1 MLKGSLPRSITQALP
16 EPVGYDFAPDGL
28 DDAAIDELIEQAYA
42 QVDATPS
49 RPGWLSSDL
58 VEQRRARRK
67 ARQIMRVLPTTL
79 VQPATCPDDEVAA

>member
-1 MLKGSLPRSITQALP
+1 MRKGSLPRSIGRVLP
-16 EPVGYDFAPDGL
+16 GPVGYRFAPDGL
-28 DDAAIDELIEQAYA
+28 DEAAIDELIEQAYA

-67 ARQIMRVLPTTL
+67 ARQIMRVLPATL
-79 VQPATCPDDEVAA
+79 TQSAAGPDGGVAA